1 MIPAETGFIFLMQTK
16 VSQKEEIW
24 NISNGIQDIAK
35 KYSLG
40 DSYFEHHARIPL
52 DDMLRKW
59 EEVDY
64 NISKI
69 TDQKSA
75 SRLYDEAYDCLID
88 VDEILVDVVKK
99 ESERLL
105 AEVHQNLQ
113 NDLNKCTYLKV
124 FKEPSEAWKEFNSYK
139 SKILSNYFINRVVE
153 IDPSTR
159 AGREDVLQALEEE
172 ARTIFEIRDLVVP
185 VSAQT
190 RYKLIGGAIVAV
202 ITVVLGALTLLH
214 QSFPATWTDI
224 FGL

>member
-1 MIPAETGFIFLMQTK
+1 
-16 VSQKEEIW
+16 
-24 NISNGIQDIAK
+24 
-35 KYSLG
+35 
-40 DSYFEHHARIPL
+40 
-52 DDMLRKW
+52 
-59 EEVDY
+59 
-64 NISKI
+64 
-69 TDQKSA
+69 
-75 SRLYDEAYDCLID
+75 
-88 VDEILVDVVKK
+88 
-99 ESERLL
+99 
-105 AEVHQNLQ
+105 
-113 NDLNKCTYLKV
+113 
-124 FKEPSEAWKEFNSYK
+124 
-139 SKILSNYFINRVVE
+139 VE